1 MHQVGANTSNDIL
14 PVTLASIGRLAV
26 ALPAKLFVSDAE
38 TVILFEKVESTVFAG
53 TELRDGTL
61 VTYIKLLTG
70 IERLVDR

>member
-1 MHQVGANTSNDIL
+1 M
-14 PVTLASIGRLAV
+14 TLASIGRLAV